1 MEYRTFC
8 RRKFD
13 GKIRE
18 DLRAEETMGAMERS
32 EKTSELKRPW
42 VTSEKRRE
50 CLDLFEKG
58 YGYKKAAREAGLN
71 IYTVRDYRRRY
82 AAGDT
87 AWAYRFSNDIP
98 G

>member
-1 MEYRTFC
+1 MEES
-8 RRKFD
+8 K
-13 GKIRE
+13 
-18 DLRAEETMGAMERS
+18 RS
-32 EKTSELKRPW
+32 SCMKRPR
-42 VTSEKRRE
+42 VASEKRRE

>member
-1 MEYRTFC
+1 
-8 RRKFD
+8 
-13 GKIRE
+13 
-18 DLRAEETMGAMERS
+18 MERS

-87 AWAYRFSNDIP
+87 AWAYRFSNDIS